1 MYPSSRNFLRLG
13 NWKGGRVKSTFEWK
27 EKEEEEPLSLS
38 LEKGE
43 KADGSNSYERNIAII
58 CKVYEG
64 YINFAKTVE
73 NR

>member
-1 MYPSSRNFLRLG
+1 MY
-13 NWKGGRVKSTFEWK
+13 FEWK
-27 EKEEEEPLSLS
+27 EKEEERRNLSLS
-38 LEKGE
+38 LEKGG

>member
-1 MYPSSRNFLRLG
+1 M
-13 NWKGGRVKSTFEWK
+13 RVEG
-27 EKEEEEPLSLS
+27 EEEEEEVHLSR
-38 LEKGE
+38 EGDRKRRTRVI
-43 KADGSNSYERNIAII
+43 ARRNIAII

>member
-1 MYPSSRNFLRLG
+1 MA
-13 NWKGGRVKSTFEWK
+13 GGAKSTFGCISNAGGGGG
-27 EKEEEEPLSLS
+27 EEEEEVHLSR
-38 LEKGE
+38 EGDRKRRTRVI
-43 KADGSNSYERNIAII
+43 ARRNIAII

>member
-1 MYPSSRNFLRLG
+1 MRWRGAQNPLSDVFRMRVE
-13 NWKGGRVKSTFEWK
+13 GG
-27 EKEEEEPLSLS
+27 EEEEVHLSR
-38 LEKGE
+38 EGDRKRRTRVI
-43 KADGSNSYERNIAII
+43 ARRNIAII